1 MELQFESHNITSL
14 PYSGFLI
21 RDGEQIAVADY
32 IAGYAF
38 RSSFRQLTD
47 AIEGGPAPDSR
58 ARIAMEGVEVL
69 MAAYRSALKDG
80 APVALPL
87 EDGANPLV

>member
-1 MELQFESHNITSL
+1 MDLQFEGHNITAL
-14 PYSGFLI
+14 PYSDFLI
-21 RDGEQIAVADY
+21 RDGEKFAVADY

-47 AIEGGPAPDSR
+47 AIEGGPAPDSG

>member
-1 MELQFESHNITSL
+1 MELQFESHNITAL
-14 PYSGFLI
+14 PYSDFLN

-38 RSSFRQLTD
+38 HSSFRQFTD